1 MSRGRILRT
10 TLFVLLVGLLF
21 ACRDHGEIPSSVLL
35 RVNERVTTLDQFQ
48 SDFARELAAE
58 GNLSESQIEELKR
71 SFLAQKIDRELILG
85 EANRAAIGIPRQL
98 LEAAVAENL
107 AEYPAGDFDQML
119 KNQGL
124 TMEKWRLQMQD
135 NLLIE
140 KAVQNLAYARVTVKE
155 EEIAEYFRDHRAE
168 FDRPDQVRARQIA
181 LHSEEE
187 GQRVLG
193 LLRQGMPFAEAAQ
206 RFSQSPDSEQ
216 GGDLGFFGRGEMPV
230 EFDQVVFTLP
240 VGRISELVRS
250 EYGYHIFLVEER
262 RAASRLTLPD
272 VHEEIAAGLREVK
285 EEQAYQEW
293 LQALRE
299 QAAIEVDWSLL

>member
-107 AEYPAGDFDQML
+107 AEYPAGDFEQML

-124 TMEKWRLQMQD
+124 TMEKWRIQMQD

>member
-1 MSRGRILRT
+1 MRY
-10 TLFVLLVGLLF
+10 TLLVLLVCLLP
-21 ACRDHGEIPSSVLL
+21 ACREHGEIPSSVLL
-35 RVNERVTTLDQFQ
+35 QVNERITTLDQFQ

-85 EANRAAIGIPRQL
+85 EADRAAIGIPRQL
-98 LEAAVAENL
+98 LETAVAENL
-107 AEYPAGDFDQML
+107 AEYPAGDFERML

-124 TMEKWRLQMQD
+124 TMEKWRLRMQD
-135 NLLIE
+135 NLRIE
-140 KAVQNLAYARVTVKE
+140 KAVRSLAYARVTVKE

-262 RAASRLTLPD
+262 RAASRLTLPE

>member
-1 MSRGRILRT
+1 MSRGGTMRTIL
-10 TLFVLLVGLLF
+10 FFLLVGLLF

-35 RVNERVTTLDQFQ
+35 QVNARVTTLDQFQ
-48 SDFARELAAE
+48 SDFSRELAAE
-58 GNLSESQIEELKR
+58 GNLSEAQIEELKR
-71 SFLAQKIDRELILG
+71 SFLAQKIDRELILC
-85 EANRAAIGIPRQL
+85 EADRAAIVISRQK

-107 AEYPAGDFDQML
+107 AEYPSGDFERML

-124 TMEKWRLQMQD
+124 TMEKWRLRIQD
-135 NLLIE
+135 NLRIE
-140 KAVQNLAYARVTVKE
+140 QAVRTLAYARVTVKE
-155 EEIAEYFRDHRAE
+155 EEIAEYFRQHRAE
-168 FDRPDQVRARQIA
+168 FDRPEQVRARQIA

-193 LLRQGMPFAEAAQ
+193 LLRQGMPFAEAAK

-216 GGDLGFFGRGEMPV
+216 GGDLGYFGRGEMPV
-230 EFDQVVFTLP
+230 EFDQAVFTLP
-240 VGRISELVRS
+240 VGRTSEVVKS

-262 RAASRLTLPD
+262 REASRLTLPD
-272 VHEEIAAGLREVK
+272 VHEEIAARLREVK

-299 QAAIEVDWSLL
+299 QATIEVDWSLL

>member
-107 AEYPAGDFDQML
+107 AEYPAGDFEQML

>member
-1 MSRGRILRT
+1 MSRGGIVRT
-10 TLFVLLVGLLF
+10 TLFVLLVCLLV

-35 RVNERVTTLDQFQ
+35 RVNERATTLDQFQ
-48 SDFARELAAE
+48 SDFARELVAE
-58 GNLSESQIEELKR
+58 GNLSEAQTEELKR
-71 SFLAQKIDRELILG
+71 SFLAQKIDRELILC
-85 EANRAAIGIPRQL
+85 EADRAAIVIPRQT
-98 LEAAVAENL
+98 LETAVAENL
-107 AEYPAGDFDQML
+107 AEYPAGDFERML
-119 KNQGL
+119 KKQGL
-124 TMEKWRLQMQD
+124 TMEKWRLRIQD
-135 NLLIE
+135 NLRIE
-140 KAVQNLAYARVTVKE
+140 KAVRNLAYARVAVKE
-155 EEIAEYFRDHRAE
+155 EEIAEYFRNHRTE
-168 FDRPDQVRARQIA
+168 FDRPEQVRARQIA

-187 GQRVLG
+187 GQRVLA

-240 VGRISELVRS
+240 VGRISEVVRS

-262 RAASRLTLPD
+262 RAASRQALPD
-272 VHEEIAAGLREVK
+272 VHEEIAARLREAK